1 MTNSQGENT
10 IVSEGKID
18 TQPYINVVILG
29 AGKGGEALLESF
41 LNLPRIHLVG
51 IADHEETA
59 PGLQLA
65 QRHSIPTTPDAKKL
79 IQLPNIH
86 LIVDVTGDPLLSQEI
101 QRLKHPGTEVMGGA
115 ASKVLWDIIQ
125 HEAMMQ
131 AQLFQAEKLAG
142 MGTFAS
148 GIAHD
153 INNPLY
159 IILAMAEAIRD
170 ETNLNTIYQ
179 HATSIQTAAE
189 RIHTISRNITQYARV
204 SHSQEPFPVPIQET
218 LNEALKIAKFATK
231 FHEITVIQN
240 YHDHITI
247 EGKPEEL
254 LQVFVNLMINAI
266 HAMEQQQ
273 GLLTLT
279 AEKENGVVRISIAD
293 TGKGISPEHLPKIF
307 DPFFTTKAPG
317 EGTGL
322 GLYNVR
328 TIVRKFKG
336 ELTVESEIGK
346 GTTFSLVFP
355 CAEFPHS

>member
-1 MTNSQGENT
+1 MTHIQGEYC
-10 IVSEGKID
+10 IVSERLTE
-18 TQPYINVVILG
+18 TQPQINVVILG
-29 AGKGGEALLESF
+29 AGKGGAALLECF

-51 IADHEETA
+51 IADKEAAA
-59 PGLQLA
+59 PGIKLA
-65 QRHSIPTTPDAKKL
+65 RHHSIPTTQDAIQL
-79 IQLPNIH
+79 IQQPDIH
-86 LIVDVTGDPLLSQEI
+86 LIVNVTGDPSLSNDI
-101 QRLKHPGTEVMGGA
+101 HLYKHSSTEVLGGA

-125 HEAMMQ
+125 NESLMQ

-159 IILAMAEAIRD
+159 IILAMAEAIQD
-170 ETNLNTIYQ
+170 ETDMTTISQ
-179 HATSIQTAAE
+179 HTTSIRDAAQ
-189 RIHTISRNITQYARV
+189 RIQEISQNITQYARV
-204 SHSQEPFPVPIQET
+204 SQSQESFPVPVQET
-218 LNEALKIAKFATK
+218 LDEALKIAKFATK

-240 YHDHITI
+240 YHDHVTI
-247 EGKPEEL
+247 DAKPEEL

-266 HAMEQQQ
+266 HAMEKH

-279 AEKENGVVRISIAD
+279 AEKQNGVVRVTIAD
-293 TGKGISPEHLPKIF
+293 TGQGISAEHLPKIF

-317 EGTGL
+317 KGTGL

-328 TIVRKFKG
+328 TLVRKHKG
-336 ELTVESEIGK
+336 ELTVESHMGE

-355 CAEFPHS
+355 PVDPSRT